1 MTFHKNLVGYS
12 YQVFSCPYLILIDIN
27 LQIRF
32 LVVILQN

>member
-12 YQVFSCPYLILIDIN
+12 YQVFLCSYLILIDIN